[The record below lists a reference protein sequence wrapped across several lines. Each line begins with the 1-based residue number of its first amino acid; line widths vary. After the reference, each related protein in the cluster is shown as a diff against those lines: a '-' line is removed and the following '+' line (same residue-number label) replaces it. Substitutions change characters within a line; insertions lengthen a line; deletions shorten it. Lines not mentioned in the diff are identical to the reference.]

1 MAELSGKTRCLLCS
15 LMCPVAL
22 ERNDSNGDG
31 VFATEYAIENPLTQ
45 GRLCFRGH
53 YVAEMASHPFRVTSA
68 EIRDGAECGDVRV
81 SLEQA
86 ITRLANRLASAGA
99 RSAVIVD
106 GNSPNEDICAAL
118 RLARDVIRTDMC
130 CVYLPES
137 DAAMLRGIA
146 PGTPILPMED
156 VAACD
161 AFLIVGDVFATH
173 PVISRPI
180 LEARADRK
188 ARIFGVDCAR
198 NRVAGFADEFLCV
211 KPGTEVVLIAALCK
225 LAGLALPPGSMW
237 AHGQSAEDLAAMARI
252 PASTLHRIA
261 DAFRSAKYPAVL
273 LAPVPG
279 RMSNVA
285 EAARM
290 ASCLCELPGSHLMP
304 MFRYG
309 NAVGAAQVAGGM
321 GAQPFEDVIHR
332 ILSAEVEVLLS
343 LGCDVLSVLT
353 MKQGQRLREA
363 VSMLAVASPMRNRS
377 TETAD
382 ILLPL
387 GMWFEQH
394 GSVLGATGELEVLTP
409 AASAPG
415 GDMATS
421 SLCRRLAR
429 AMNRPWSDDSAVP
442 RASAFMGQTSGEIE
456 IGEASSDGLRLVS
469 RADTSDFDTGSI
481 SRVLAWARY
490 LEPAPELLMNP
501 ADAKDRSLGSRA
513 RVCVRASGHETEAR
527 LRTSADMPRGVTA
540 ISAAFEDTR
549 ELFTRRGESPD
560 TLEMAWTKADVTS
573 GREA

>member
-1 MAELSGKTRCLLCS
+1 
-15 LMCPVAL
+15 
-22 ERNDSNGDG
+22 
-31 VFATEYAIENPLTQ
+31 
-45 GRLCFRGH
+45 
-53 YVAEMASHPFRVTSA
+53 
-68 EIRDGAECGDVRV
+68 
-81 SLEQA
+81 
-86 ITRLANRLASAGA
+86 
-99 RSAVIVD
+99 
-106 GNSPNEDICAAL
+106 
-118 RLARDVIRTDMC
+118 
-130 CVYLPES
+130 
-137 DAAMLRGIA
+137 
-146 PGTPILPMED
+146 
-156 VAACD
+156 
-161 AFLIVGDVFATH
+161 
-173 PVISRPI
+173 
-180 LEARADRK
+180 
-188 ARIFGVDCAR
+188 
-198 NRVAGFADEFLCV
+198 
-211 KPGTEVVLIAALCK
+211 
-225 LAGLALPPGSMW
+225 
-237 AHGQSAEDLAAMARI
+237 MARI